1 MTKKKVGKTPV
12 RTYRSSEFKHQALLR
27 AAKECVPAV
36 AQNLDLAPA

>member
-1 MTKKKVGKTPV
+1 MTKKKAGKTPV
-12 RTYRSSEFKHQALLR
+12 RTYRSAKFKHQALLR